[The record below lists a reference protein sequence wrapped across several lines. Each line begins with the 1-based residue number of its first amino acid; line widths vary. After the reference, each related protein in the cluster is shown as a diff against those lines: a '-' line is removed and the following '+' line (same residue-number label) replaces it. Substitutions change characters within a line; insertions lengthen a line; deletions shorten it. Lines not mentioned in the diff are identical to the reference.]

1 MGLSVCNLL
10 EKLADLTEVE
20 GEKYHIVY
28 SSAGSALYKRFLQSL
43 KKDTVFTTNGCLCGR
58 WITHDWN
65 MDTFEVSNIY
75 AMDIQRGFEA
85 KNIQI

>member
-1 MGLSVCNLL
+1 MCNLL

-28 SSAGSALYKRFLQSL
+28 SSVGSALYKRFLQSL

-58 WITHDWN
+58 
-65 MDTFEVSNIY
+65 
-75 AMDIQRGFEA
+75 
-85 KNIQI
+85 